1 MKPAPFDYVRPGT
14 LAEACALL
22 ASDEDTRVIAGGQ
35 TLVPML
41 AMRLARPA
49 RLIDILRLPE
59 LAGIRKEEGAIVLGA
74 TTRQA
79 SAERDPAIRASVPM
93 LARVLPWVGHPP
105 TRNRGTVGGSI
116 ANADPS
122 AEIPLVAVTL
132 GAEILLATP
141 DGPSSM
147 PADDFFIGPM
157 LTAIN
162 PGECV
167 SAVRFP
173 VWSHKRIGVGFFEI
187 SARRSDF
194 AFVAAAAQVALDD
207 EGRCIE
213 IALGVGGVGDR
224 PLRLDV
230 ACLVGGKLDPTSV
243 DEAVNAAATELDAM
257 SDLHASA
264 AYRRRVAVALCGR
277 ALAQARVNAT
287 AKSIGGAS

>member
-22 ASDEDTRVIAGGQ
+22 AGDEDARLIAGGQ

-49 RLIDILRLPE
+49 KLIDILRLPE
-59 LAGIRKEEGAIVLGA
+59 LAGIREEAGAVVVGA

-79 SAERDPAIRASVPM
+79 QAERNPVIRASVPM

-132 GAEILLATP
+132 GADILLATT
-141 DGPSSM
+141 DGPTSM

-157 LTAIN
+157 LTTIGQ
-162 PGECV
+162 GECV
-167 SAVRFP
+167 SAIRFP
-173 VWSHKRIGVGFFEI
+173 VWPHRRIGVGFFEI

-194 AFVAAAAQVALDD
+194 AFVAVAAQVALGDD
-207 EGRCIE
+207 GSCLDV
-213 IALGVGGVGDR
+213 ALGVGGVGDR
-224 PLRLDV
+224 PLRLDMSS
-230 ACLVGGKLDPTSV
+230 LIGTELDTASV
-243 DEAVNAAATELDAM
+243 TDAVKAASSDLDAM

-264 AYRRRVAVALCGR
+264 AYRRRVAGVLCIR
-277 ALAQARVNAT
+277 ALEQARAEAA
-287 AKSIGGAS
+287 AKSARGAR

>member
-1 MKPAPFDYVRPGT
+1 MKPAPFDYVRPDT

-22 ASDEDTRVIAGGQ
+22 AGDEDARVIAGGQ

-59 LAGIRKEEGAIVLGA
+59 LAGIREAAGAVIVGA

-79 SAERDPAIRASVPM
+79 QAERDPVIRASVPM

-132 GAEILLATP
+132 GADIMLATP
-141 DGPSSM
+141 DGPTSM

-157 LTAIN
+157 LTTIGQ
-162 PGECV
+162 GECV
-167 SAVRFP
+167 SAIRFP
-173 VWSHKRIGVGFFEI
+173 VWAHRRIGIGFFEV

-194 AFVAAAAQVALDD
+194 AFVAAAAQVALDE

-213 IALGVGGVGDR
+213 AVLGVGGVGDR
-224 PLRLDV
+224 PLRLEV
-230 ACLVGGKLDPTSV
+230 SSLIGTSLDASSISGAVHAASV
-243 DEAVNAAATELDAM
+243 DMDAM

-264 AYRRRVAVALCGR
+264 AYRRRVAGVLCIR
-277 ALAQARVNAT
+277 ALEQARSDAS
-287 AKSIGGAS
+287 AKPARGAP

>member
-1 MKPAPFDYVRPGT
+1 MKPAPFDYVRPGSLT
-14 LAEACALL
+14 EACALL
-22 ASDEDTRVIAGGQ
+22 AADEDARLIAGGQ

-49 RLIDILRLPE
+49 KLIDILRLPE
-59 LAGIRKEEGAIVLGA
+59 LAGIREEKDAVVVGA

-79 SAERDPAIRASVPM
+79 LAERDAVIRTSVPM

-122 AEIPLVAVTL
+122 AEIPLAAVTL
-132 GAEILLATP
+132 GAEIMLATP
-141 DGPSSM
+141 DGPTSM

-157 LTAIN
+157 LTTIGL
-162 PGECV
+162 GECV
-167 SAVRFP
+167 RAIRFP
-173 VWSHKRIGVGFFEI
+173 VWPQPRIGVGFFEI

-194 AFVAAAAQVALDD
+194 AFVAAAAQVALDED
-207 EGRCIE
+207 GRCLDV
-213 IALGVGGVGDR
+213 ALGVGGVGDR

-230 ACLVGGKLDPTSV
+230 SPLVGSDLDPAATT
-243 DEAVNAAATELDAM
+243 EAVNAALAGLDTM

-264 AYRRRVAVALCGR
+264 VYRRRVATALCIR
-277 ALAQARVNAT
+277 ALEQARANAS
-287 AKSIGGAS
+287 AKPAESAR

>member
-1 MKPAPFDYVRPGT
+1 MKPAPFDYVRPDT

-22 ASDEDTRVIAGGQ
+22 AGDEDARLIAGGQ

-59 LAGIRKEEGAIVLGA
+59 LAGIREERGAVVVGA

-79 SAERDPAIRASVPM
+79 HAERDPVIRASVPM

-132 GAEILLATP
+132 GADIMLATP
-141 DGPSSM
+141 NGPTSM

-157 LTAIN
+157 LTTIGL
-162 PGECV
+162 GECV
-167 SAVRFP
+167 SAIRFP
-173 VWSHKRIGVGFFEI
+173 VWPQPRIGVGFFEI

-194 AFVAAAAQVALDD
+194 AFVAAAAQVALDE
-207 EGRCIE
+207 EGRCLDA
-213 IALGVGGVGDR
+213 ALGVGGVGDR
-224 PLRLDV
+224 PLPLDV
-230 ACLVGGKLDPTSV
+230 SSLVGTELDAASIA
-243 DEAVNAAATELDAM
+243 EAVNAASDNLEAM

-264 AYRRRVAVALCGR
+264 AYRRRVARVLCIR
-277 ALAQARVNAT
+277 ALEQARINAS
-287 AKSIGGAS
+287 AKSLKGAR

>member
-1 MKPAPFDYVRPGT
+1 MKSAPFEYIRPLS

-22 ASDEDTRVIAGGQ
+22 AGDEDARAIAGGQ

-41 AMRLARPA
+41 AMRLARPTK
-49 RLIDILRLPE
+49 LIDIMRLPE
-59 LAGIRKEEGAIVLGA
+59 LAGIRTEGGAVVVGA

-79 SAERDPAIRASVPM
+79 IAERDPLIRAQVPA
-93 LARVLPWVGHPP
+93 LAAALPWVGHPP

-132 GAEILLATP
+132 GAEIMLATP

-157 LTAIN
+157 LTTIA

-173 VWSHKRIGVGFFEI
+173 VWEHRSIGVGFFEV

-194 AFVAAAAQVALDD
+194 AFVSALAQVALDED
-207 EGRCIE
+207 GRCID

-230 ACLVGGKLDPTSV
+230 SPLLGTRLDATSV
-243 DEAVNAAATELDAM
+243 AEAVHAVAGDLDAS

-264 AYRRRVAVALCGR
+264 SYRRRVAITLG
-277 ALAQARVNAT
+277 QARH
-287 AKSIGGAS
+287 